1 MAVADY
7 ITGYQ
12 HIGIPTQEM
21 EETTKFYTT
30 LGFHMIYETQNNG
43 MVRFF
48 SCRDILIETYEK
60 EEVTKE
66 RGAIDHIALA
76 VNDIDKA
83 TEEIRREGLK
93 IVEGPTFLNFWEN
106 GVKYVCVEGPNKE
119 IVEFLQ
125 KY

>member
-1 MAVADY
+1 MTIADY

-12 HIGIPTQEM
+12 HIGIPTQKM

-30 LGFHMIYETQNNG
+30 LGFQMIYETQNNG

-48 SCRDILIETYEK
+48 SCGNILIETYEK
-60 EEVTKE
+60 EIVAEK
-66 RGAIDHIALA
+66 RGSIDHIALS

-83 TEEIRREGLK
+83 TEEIHRAGLK
-93 IVEGPTFLNFWEN
+93 IVEGPTFLPFWEK